1 MIEEQQTYTKII
13 DGETERVYKDGILVG
28 TTAGGSEPVPIIE
41 PDVSTYLRGRI
52 AYEEKG
58 ITEKTTSLAESKA
71 KLKSLKA
78 ALKAL
83 EPKKVAQSKPKS

>member
-1 MIEEQQTYTKII
+1 MSEEQPAYTNLKEQTDEFLERLPI
-13 DGETERVYKDGILVG
+13 TEQD
-28 TTAGGSEPVPIIE
+28 ASA
-41 PDVSTYLRGRI
+41 YLR
-52 AYEEKG
+52 EKITQQEKA

-83 EPKKVAQSKPKS
+83 EPKVRK

>member
-1 MIEEQQTYTKII
+1 MKEIRDEQPARFLSVEEYLKEKI
-13 DGETERVYKDGILVG
+13 TQ
-28 TTAGGSEPVPIIE
+28 
-41 PDVSTYLRGRI
+41 
-52 AYEEKG
+52 EEKG

-83 EPKKVAQSKPKS
+83 EPKKKKE